1 MAGCYSNCSSELVA
15 GVLWEGQCLTAE
27 RCSSFRS
34 VVALDVGYLQTLQP
48 SAKGNKNKEKTLTRQ
63 HLCICFSMKT

>member
-1 MAGCYSNCSSELVA
+1 MAGCYSNCSSELAA

-34 VVALDVGYLQTLQP
+34 VVALDVGYL
-48 SAKGNKNKEKTLTRQ
+48 
-63 HLCICFSMKT
+63 